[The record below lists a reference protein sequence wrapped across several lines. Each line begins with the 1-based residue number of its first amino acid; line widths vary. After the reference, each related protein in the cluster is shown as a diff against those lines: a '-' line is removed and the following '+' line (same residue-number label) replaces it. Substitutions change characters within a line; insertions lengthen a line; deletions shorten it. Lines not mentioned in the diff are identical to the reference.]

1 MALYNVVISAQ
12 EKNEDDQ
19 LFLIKQFAPLLRKYA
34 YKLNVEDAYEIL
46 LLDFYQLLVT
56 MDLGSMRDV
65 SDGSLVKYFE
75 KSVYNSYLKHTKER
89 IVDGRYFL
97 LIDDLSDSQ
106 RFFIQNETAV
116 CDDYFEVEFNNSFS
130 FLTLKEICVLKS
142 IYIDGYSAADLA
154 TRLGVSRQNINQIK
168 IKALHKVKE
177 YLM

>member
-65 SDGSLVKYFE
+65 SDGSLVLQRDLCAE
-75 KSVYNSYLKHTKER
+75 QVY
-89 IVDGRYFL
+89 
-97 LIDDLSDSQ
+97 Q
-106 RFFIQNETAV
+106 
-116 CDDYFEVEFNNSFS
+116 
-130 FLTLKEICVLKS
+130 
-142 IYIDGYSAADLA
+142 
-154 TRLGVSRQNINQIK
+154 
-168 IKALHKVKE
+168 
-177 YLM
+177 